1 MFRRYLAIGIVL
13 LLAFGCTGIKPTSSK
28 ANSKFYETFYVGDD
42 GLQYFIKP
50 LEFTASKSEQIFMD
64 FTFRYKRGVNSMATI
79 NFTQFSQVNLQQ
91 IDSIEINSLAKSMLV
106 KQVSHMFTEKEKDG
120 VSSRFTFQIPLRDLN
135 ALFSDV
141 NWSVAILGETFE
153 QNYKPEDKSRKIMKG
168 LKSQIFD
175 LIQE

>member
-1 MFRRYLAIGIVL
+1 
-13 LLAFGCTGIKPTSSK
+13 
-28 ANSKFYETFYVGDD
+28 
-42 GLQYFIKP
+42 
-50 LEFTASKSEQIFMD
+50 
-64 FTFRYKRGVNSMATI
+64 MATI

>member
-1 MFRRYLAIGIVL
+1 MFRHYLFIGIL
-13 LLAFGCTGIKPTSSK
+13 LLITFGCSGIKPTSSK
-28 ANSKFYETFYVGDD
+28 ANSKYYETFYVGDD

-50 LEFTASKSEQIFMD
+50 LVFTASKNEQILMD
-64 FTFRYKRGVNSMATI
+64 FTFRYKKGVNSIATI

-91 IDSIEINSLAKSMLV
+91 IDGVEINCIVKSVLAER
-106 KQVSHMFTEKEKDG
+106 VSHMFTGKEKDG
-120 VSSRFTFQIPLRDLN
+120 VSSRFTFQIPLHDLK

-141 NWSVAILGETFE
+141 SWSVVISSENFE
-153 QNYKPEDKSRKIMKG
+153 QYYKPEDKTQKIMRG